1 MSVSS
6 GLYSFSKAFVLIT
19 EGGISDTKFQHI
31 LEVFHETNT
40 SKLAQGKG
48 GVGGYL
54 MKIGSLNIL
63 LPPINNHTE
72 ETGRGN

>member
-31 LEVFHETNT
+31 LEVFHETDT

-48 GVGGYL
+48 GGGISDENWVSQY
-54 MKIGSLNIL
+54 SS
-63 LPPINNHTE
+63 PPDQQPH
-72 ETGRGN
+72 

>member
-48 GVGGYL
+48 GGGGISDENWVSQY
-54 MKIGSLNIL
+54 SS
-63 LPPINNHTE
+63 PPDQQPH
-72 ETGRGN
+72 